1 MSAKK
6 KYTVSNQF
14 VEVYKYL
21 NAGNMINQINELSE
35 LERYMLVALS
45 LDNHN
50 IKDVVVKENLYPY
63 REIGQL
69 LYDTMDDQ
77 ESDNEIIKKLIEIT
91 DDKYIDL
98 SVLIDSAGNEMPN
111 IADQSEIREWRLKLL
126 YRYEN

>member
-1 MSAKK
+1 MSEKK

-35 LERYMLVALS
+35 LERYMLVVLS
-45 LDNHN
+45 LDNHD

-69 LYDTMDDQ
+69 LYDTMDDH

-91 DDKYIDL
+91 DDKYINL
-98 SVLIDSAGNEMPN
+98 SVLIDSTGNEMPN

>member
-35 LERYMLVALS
+35 LERYMLVVLS
-45 LDNHN
+45 LDNHD

-69 LYDTMDDQ
+69 LYDVMDDQ

-98 SVLIDSAGNEMPN
+98 SVLIDSTGNEMPN

-126 YRYEN
+126 Y

>member
-1 MSAKK
+1 MSEKK
-6 KYTVSNQF
+6 KYIVSDQF
-14 VEVYKYL
+14 IEVYKYL

-45 LDNHN
+45 LDNHD

-69 LYDTMDDQ
+69 LYDVMDDQ

-98 SVLIDSAGNEMPN
+98 SVLIDSTGNEMPN

-126 YRYEN
+126 Y

>member
-35 LERYMLVALS
+35 LERYMLVVLS
-45 LDNHN
+45 LDNHD

-69 LYDTMDDQ
+69 LYDTMDDH

-91 DDKYIDL
+91 DDKYINL
-98 SVLIDSAGNEMPN
+98 SVLIDSTGNEMPN

>member
-1 MSAKK
+1 MSVKK

-35 LERYMLVALS
+35 LERYMLVVLS
-45 LDNHN
+45 LDNHD

-69 LYDTMDDQ
+69 LYDAMDDQ

-98 SVLIDSAGNEMPN
+98 SVLIDSTGNEMPN

-126 YRYEN
+126 Y

>member
-1 MSAKK
+1 MSVKK

-35 LERYMLVALS
+35 LERYMLVVLS
-45 LDNHN
+45 LDNHD

-69 LYDTMDDQ
+69 LYDTMDDH

-91 DDKYIDL
+91 DDKYINL
-98 SVLIDSAGNEMPN
+98 SVLIDSTGNEMPN

>member
-1 MSAKK
+1 MSGKK

-35 LERYMLVALS
+35 LERYMLVVLS
-45 LDNHN
+45 LDNHD

-69 LYDTMDDQ
+69 LYDVMDDQ

-98 SVLIDSAGNEMPN
+98 SVLIDSTGNEMPN

-126 YRYEN
+126 Y

>member
-1 MSAKK
+1 MSGKK

-35 LERYMLVALS
+35 VERYMLVVLS
-45 LDNHN
+45 LDNHD

-69 LYDTMDDQ
+69 LYDVMDDQ

-98 SVLIDSAGNEMPN
+98 SVLIDSTGNEMPN

-126 YRYEN
+126 Y

>member
-1 MSAKK
+1 MSEKK
-6 KYTVSNQF
+6 KYTVSDQF

-98 SVLIDSAGNEMPN
+98 SVLIDSTGNEMPN

>member
-1 MSAKK
+1 MSGKK

-35 LERYMLVALS
+35 LERYMLVVLS
-45 LDNHN
+45 LDNHD

-69 LYDTMDDQ
+69 LYDVMDDQ

-98 SVLIDSAGNEMPN
+98 SVLIDSTGNEMTN
-111 IADQSEIREWRLKLL
+111 IADQSEKREWRLKLL
-126 YRYEN
+126 Y